1 MAAGSAVVGADG
13 VLPVGAV
20 SDEGVWRY
28 IINSWIP
35 TTGAQV
41 AVVTVGRIGG
51 GGGEPRWRIS
61 ITLTI
66 GGKSDLSR

>member
-35 TTGAQV
+35 TTGTQV
-41 AVVTVGRIGG
+41 AVVEGSL
-51 GGGEPRWRIS
+51 GGEFPS
-61 ITLTI
+61 HSPL
-66 GGKSDLSR
+66 GGNLI